1 MYPRNVGG
9 KISSHSCRFTQQTET
24 SLAIKCKTYRIVI
37 NKKKEVSW
45 AVWTAFMGSSLSVA
59 TVMMFMMVHKNAKM
73 FKPTT
78 TTTKLKLISCRLDRT
93 SLVKRNNFFFIHYK
107 SLALILIESNYF
119 YLRWERKP
127 RLFLILTNWN
137 ITCFDRFLTISV
149 WD

>member
-45 AVWTAFMGSSLSVA
+45 AVWTAFMGSSPSVA

-73 FKPTT
+73 FKTTT
-78 TTTKLKLISCRLDRT
+78 TTTKPKLISCRLDRT

-137 ITCFDRFLTISV
+137 ITCFDRFLTISI